1 MNDIEMQEV
10 EEANLNKDSESR
22 IANPVAE
29 AKCDSNNAKD
39 DEIGWGSMIFK
50 FLKALI
56 FGLCVFFYD
65 MTSKSLIKLYISHCL
80 CKFISNKQISYLLMN
95 THIISS

>member
-22 IANPVAE
+22 IANPIAE
-29 AKCDSNNAKD
+29 VMCDSKNTKD

-65 MTSKSLIKLYISHCL
+65 MTSKSLIKMDIRYCF
-80 CKFISNKQISYLLMN
+80 CKSF
-95 THIISS
+95 HIK

>member
-65 MTSKSLIKLYISHCL
+65 MTSKSLIQFRDVVFS
-80 CKFISNKQISYLLMN
+80 ISNKQISYFLRNMYM
-95 THIISS
+95 ISS

>member
-10 EEANLNKDSESR
+10 EAANLNKDSES
-22 IANPVAE
+22 IAEV
-29 AKCDSNNAKD
+29 KCDSNNAKD
-39 DEIGWGSMIFK
+39 DEIGWRSMIFK

-65 MTSKSLIKLYISHCL
+65 MTSKSLIKLYIRYCL
-80 CKFISNKQISYLLMN
+80 CEF
-95 THIISS
+95 